1 LPRANAQDHP
11 ERKRVPRRR
20 PIAFPPGLRV
30 AAAALAAGLLFLGYL
45 RVSWTVAAT
54 SDGAAQALQ
63 ARDMLAGNWLL
74 HGWTV
79 SDVSFYT
86 TELPEYVLV
95 ELVRPF
101 GAGVIHVAAAVTYT
115 LLVLAAC
122 WLARGRARGPEGL
135 VRGVLAAGIMLAPQL
150 GYGAFVLLLSPDHVG
165 TQVPLL
171 LGWLL
176 LDLSPGGAIPR
187 WPPVL
192 QHWSVPVVL
201 CLLLAWV
208 QLADRVALV
217 TAVLPLVLV
226 CVVTLMRTV
235 ANTRPVTM
243 SASRLGPA
251 RERAGVDQEDLGSMT
266 TLSRGQRST
275 IFAPDGPADPNRAGR
290 PWAVW
295 RKGPLWPACWYE
307 VTLGLAAVGS
317 VGVAWAGA
325 RVLAAAGGFA
335 AHPLP
340 FTLAPLRLLW
350 THAWLTGWGILE
362 VYGANFLGVTGRA
375 GLTFAVLHLAGLA
388 LAVAGV
394 AVALG
399 RFLRPRGPADLVDSV
414 LAVAIVANLASYVL
428 SIEPGT
434 VAGTGYDAREIAAV
448 LPLGAVLAGRV
459 FGPKLAASLRLAR
472 PLRHAPGRFRE
483 ISGNVVA
490 PQRPTFPDGADGSPL
505 AADGLACAPSPCAV
519 GPAMAGPTAH
529 GRVTGLGSS
538 AWAVLAFGLLLA
550 GYAVAFGYSAAQ
562 PRAVARDQVLADWLV
577 GHGLRYGLGGA
588 AANIVTVD
596 SGGRAGVGAVT
607 VRDGRVRPLLYQS
620 PAAAYDPRRHDATF
634 LIARA
639 PAARAGDAAEAIPAA
654 AVRATFGRPARSY
667 RFDGFTIEAWNVN
680 LLTKMHG

>member
-1 LPRANAQDHP
+1 LARADASNYP
-11 ERKRVPRRR
+11 ERKRVTRRR
-20 PIAFPPGLRV
+20 PIT
-30 AAAALAAGLLFLGYL
+30 LAAGLGVAAGALLFLGYL

-79 SDVSFYT
+79 SDVSFYA

-95 ELVRPF
+95 ELARPF

-115 LLVLAAC
+115 LLVLGAC
-122 WLARGRARGPEGL
+122 ALARGRAHGTEGL

-176 LDLSPGGAIPR
+176 LDLAGSSSPGGPTPR
-187 WPPVL
+187 VRRW
-192 QHWSVPVVL
+192 WVPAVL
-201 CLLLAWV
+201 CLLLALV
-208 QLADRVALV
+208 QFADRVALV
-217 TAVLPLVLV
+217 TAVLPLVVV
-226 CVVTLMRTV
+226 CGGRGI
-235 ANTRPVTM
+235 RPLRDRARAD
-243 SASRLGPA
+243 SGSLGA
-251 RERAGVDQEDLGSMT
+251 LGYS
-266 TLSRGQRST
+266 QRST
-275 IFAPDGPADPNRAGR
+275 ISVNRDR
-290 PWAVW
+290 
-295 RKGPLWPACWYE
+295 WYE
-307 VTLGLAAVGS
+307 VALGLAAVGS
-317 VGVAWAGA
+317 AGVAWAGA
-325 RVLAAAGGFA
+325 RVLAAAGGFG

-350 THAWLTGWGILE
+350 THARLTGWGVLE
-362 VYGANFLGVTGRA
+362 VYGANFLGVTGWA
-375 GLTFAVLHLAGLA
+375 GITFAVLHLAGLA
-388 LAVAGV
+388 LAVAGT

-399 RFLRPRGPADLVDSV
+399 RFLRPRGIPGPGLPDLALRARGRPPADLVDSV

-434 VAGTGYDAREIAAV
+434 VVGTGYDAREIAAV

-459 FGPKLAASLRLAR
+459 FGPKLAAALKRAWSIPRPAR
-472 PLRHAPGRFRE
+472 RFHE

-490 PQRPTFPDGADGSPL
+490 RQRPTFPDAARGFTDPASALPCAASPHGGIKEPAAAGRFPEMSRRTDARHSRSPGNTTGAEGRVRS
-505 AADGLACAPSPCAV
+505 GLAVVAV
-519 GPAMAGPTAH
+519 GL
-529 GRVTGLGSS
+529 VLTGYGI
-538 AWAVLAFGLLLA
+538 
-550 GYAVAFGYSAAQ
+550 AFGYSAAQ
-562 PRAVARDQVLADWLV
+562 PRAVNGDEVLADWLA

-588 AANIVTVD
+588 SANVVTVD
-596 SGGRAGVGAVT
+596 SGGRTGVAPVA

-620 PAAAYDPRRHDATF
+620 SAAAYDPRQHDATF
-634 LIARA
+634 LITGA
-639 PAARAGDAAEAIPAA
+639 PAARAGDAPEAIPAA
-654 AVRATFGRPARSY
+654 AVLATFGQPTRMY

>member
-1 LPRANAQDHP
+1 
-11 ERKRVPRRR
+11 
-20 PIAFPPGLRV
+20 
-30 AAAALAAGLLFLGYL
+30 
-45 RVSWTVAAT
+45 
-54 SDGAAQALQ
+54 
-63 ARDMLAGNWLL
+63 M
-74 HGWTV
+74 
-79 SDVSFYT
+79 
-86 TELPEYVLV
+86 
-95 ELVRPF
+95 
-101 GAGVIHVAAAVTYT
+101 
-115 LLVLAAC
+115 
-122 WLARGRARGPEGL
+122 
-135 VRGVLAAGIMLAPQL
+135 
-150 GYGAFVLLLSPDHVG
+150 
-165 TQVPLL
+165 
-171 LGWLL
+171 
-176 LDLSPGGAIPR
+176 
-187 WPPVL
+187 
-192 QHWSVPVVL
+192 L

-208 QLADRVALV
+208 QFADRVALV

-226 CVVTLMRTV
+226 CVVTLIRTV

-243 SASRLGPA
+243 PASRHGPA
-251 RERAGVDQEDLGSMT
+251 RERAGVDQEDLGSKT
-266 TLSRGQRST
+266 TLWRGQRST
-275 IFAPDGPADPNRAGR
+275 ILAPDGPADPNRAGR

-295 RKGPLWPACWYE
+295 RQGRLWPACWYD
-307 VTLGLAAVGS
+307 VMLGLAAVGS

-325 RVLAAAGGFA
+325 RVLAAGGFA

-362 VYGANFLGVTGRA
+362 VYGANFLGVTGWA

-434 VAGTGYDAREIAAV
+434 VVGTGYDAREIAAV
-448 LPLGAVLAGRV
+448 LPLGAVLAGRI
-459 FGPKLAASLRLAR
+459 FGPVLARSLR
-472 PLRHAPGRFRE
+472 RFPRRFHE
-483 ISGNVVA
+483 ISGNVA
-490 PQRPTFPDGADGSPL
+490 ARQRPTFPDAADGSPH
-505 AADGLACAPSPCAV
+505 ANHGFACAPSPCGV
-519 GPAMAGPTAH
+519 GRAIAGPTPH
-529 GRVTGLGSS
+529 GRVPGL
-538 AWAVLAFGLLLA
+538 AALAFGLLLA

-562 PRAVARDQVLADWLV
+562 PRAVAGNQVLADWLV

-596 SGGRAGVGAVT
+596 SGGRAGVEAVT

-620 PAAAYDPRRHDATF
+620 SAAAYDPRRHDATF
-634 LIARA
+634 LIAGA
-639 PAARAGDAAEAIPAA
+639 PAARSGDAAEAITAA